1 MTSPTPD
8 EPTHDAPGTC
18 RALASDSC
26 GSVRKVGVRGAEGA
40 GMMAV
45 LGAVMAV
52 HSACPRAPVMST
64 GHHLSPA
71 APKGNHGIQESC
83 PRVT

>member
-1 MTSPTPD
+1 MT
-8 EPTHDAPGTC
+8 GTC
-18 RALASDSC
+18 RAMAERYS
-26 GSVRKVGVRGAEGA
+26 GPVRKVGVRGAEGA
-40 GMMAV
+40 GMSTV
-45 LGAVMAV
+45 VGAVMTV

-71 APKGNHGIQESC
+71 APIGNHGIQESC

>member
-1 MTSPTPD
+1 MTSPRPD
-8 EPTHDAPGTC
+8 EPTHDAGTC
-18 RALASDSC
+18 RALARSYVRP
-26 GSVRKVGVRGAEGA
+26 VRKVGARGAEGA

-71 APKGNHGIQESC
+71 APIGNHGTQESC
-83 PRVT
+83 PRVP